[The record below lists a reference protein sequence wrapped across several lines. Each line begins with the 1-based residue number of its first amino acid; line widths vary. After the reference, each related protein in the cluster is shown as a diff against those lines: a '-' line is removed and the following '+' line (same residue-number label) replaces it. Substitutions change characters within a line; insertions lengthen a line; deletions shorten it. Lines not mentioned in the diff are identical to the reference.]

1 MKAPMKATLRAL
13 LLAAGAVALLAS
25 APRDAYILSGPE
37 SRITFSTGAAIPQ
50 LRAMTARF
58 GGDFLWARR
67 HGNEYVIRDA
77 ALMQRARSFF
87 VPVSALAP
95 AQEAVGREEAKLDRE
110 EERLD
115 AIADRVKDSED
126 RNRSAK
132 DDRSRESALRETEAK
147 LVEVREKQRDV
158 SRRERELDQREEA
171 LEREAE
177 QKLWQLVD
185 DAIRSGA
192 ALDQR

>member
-1 MKAPMKATLRAL
+1 MKAL

-37 SRITFSTGAAIPQ
+37 SRITFSTGADIPQ
-50 LRAMTARF
+50 LRAVTARF
-58 GGDFLWARR
+58 GGDFLWVRR
-67 HGNEYVIRDA
+67 HGNAYVIRDGG
-77 ALMQRARSFF
+77 LVQRARSFF

-95 AQEAVGREEAKLDRE
+95 AQKAVEREEAKLDRE

-126 RNRSAK
+126 RTRYAK
-132 DDRSRESALRETEAK
+132 DDGRAESRLRETEAK
-147 LVEVREKQRDV
+147 LADVRAKQRDV
-158 SRRERELDQREEA
+158 GRRERELDQREEA

-177 QKLWQLVD
+177 RKLWQLVD
-185 DAIRSGA
+185 DAIRRGA

>member
-1 MKAPMKATLRAL
+1 MKATLKAF
-13 LLAAGAVALLAS
+13 LLAAGAIALLAS

-37 SRITFSTGAAIPQ
+37 SRITFSTGAEIPQ

-58 GGDFLWARR
+58 GGDFLWVRR
-67 HGNEYVIRDA
+67 HGNTHVIRDA
-77 ALMQRARSFF
+77 ALVQRARSFF

-110 EERLD
+110 EERLE
-115 AIADRVKDSED
+115 AIVDWASDSDD

-132 DDRSRESALRETEAK
+132 DDRSRESTLRETEAK
-147 LVEVREKQRDV
+147 LVEVRAKQREV